1 MWLLVAIHI
10 KALRFRHLLVVAPG
24 DRQHAHHHLAFLET
38 DAETFAVL
46 RHHVRRT
53 ADAVAAQPFRVTNG
67 KIDKK
72 VLVANYADAPLRFT
86 KLG

>member
-1 MWLLVAIHI
+1 MRLLVAIHI
-10 KALRFRHLLVVAPG
+10 KALRLRRLPVITAR
-24 DRQHAHHHLAFLET
+24 DWQHAQHHLAFLEA

-46 RHHVRRT
+46 CHHARRT
-53 ADAVAAQPFRVTNG
+53 ADAVAAQPFLVTNG